1 MPLEH
6 IHNSTGVIHES
17 FSEDRHKD
25 RYLYLNLLI
34 EAKNLANQ
42 GRAGRPIRTEFNFN
56 RSLLE
61 QPNKYS
67 VAVSKARIPTVDTPI
82 LIAPFD
88 DINLLRTKWIIGLE
102 VNGQEAQTNIIFQ
115 PRVNLNDNLPY
126 YIKYGVF
133 SMGHFLDMINS
144 SFEQIFNILKVTPGA
159 NLPLDA
165 EPPVL
170 FFDNNTKLFS
180 FIVQRKYYDRDNID
194 VGLGDYIRVKY
205 NAELETLIPFFD
217 ADGFEF
223 FSQTPTT
230 LYITDSLNNKTP
242 PNNLALSGLT
252 ITDYFYV
259 SQCTNTGLANW
270 NPISKIL
277 IRTNLPLKN
286 NIIPEE
292 FDNEVKEDTVIDVLY
307 NNVTAENFFNRNDIE
322 ITTSTPDYQNLTGSA
337 PLSALSI
344 SVFWKD
350 KFDNEYALTMPS
362 GSQASFTL
370 MFHHRIIEK

>member
-1 MPLEH
+1 
-6 IHNSTGVIHES
+6 
-17 FSEDRHKD
+17 
-25 RYLYLNLLI
+25 
-34 EAKNLANQ
+34 
-42 GRAGRPIRTEFNFN
+42 
-56 RSLLE
+56 
-61 QPNKYS
+61 
-67 VAVSKARIPTVDTPI
+67 
-82 LIAPFD
+82 
-88 DINLLRTKWIIGLE
+88 
-102 VNGQEAQTNIIFQ
+102 
-115 PRVNLNDNLPY
+115 
-126 YIKYGVF
+126 
-133 SMGHFLDMINS
+133 
-144 SFEQIFNILKVTPGA
+144 
-159 NLPLDA
+159 
-165 EPPVL
+165 
-170 FFDNNTKLFS
+170 
-180 FIVQRKYYDRDNID
+180 
-194 VGLGDYIRVKY
+194 
-205 NAELETLIPFFD
+205 
-217 ADGFEF
+217 
-223 FSQTPTT
+223 
-230 LYITDSLNNKTP
+230 
-242 PNNLALSGLT
+242 LALSGLT